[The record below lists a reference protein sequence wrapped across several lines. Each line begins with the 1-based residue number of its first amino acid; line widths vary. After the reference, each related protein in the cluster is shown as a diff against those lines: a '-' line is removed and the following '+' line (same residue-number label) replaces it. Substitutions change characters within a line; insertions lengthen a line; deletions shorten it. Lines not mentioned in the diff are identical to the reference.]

1 MINSSIHDLEI
12 ISLRIIEDDRGA
24 VLHMLRSDS
33 DIYSDFGELYFSET
47 KPGIVKAWKCNSK
60 LTQLLAVPKG
70 RIRLVIFDDRLD
82 SSSKGELQILE
93 VGRPDAYQLIKI
105 PNNLWYGFMCIST
118 EPALIA
124 NCTNG
129 VHSPDNTR
137 TKNYDNPSIP
147 FSW

>member
-1 MINSSIHDLEI
+1 MINSFIHDLEI
-12 ISLRIIEDDRGA
+12 LSLRIIEDDRGA

-33 DIYSDFGELYFSET
+33 DLYSDFGELYFSET
-47 KPGIVKAWKCNSK
+47 KPGIIKAWKCNSK

-82 SSSKGELQILE
+82 SCSKGELQILE

-105 PNNLWYGFMCIST
+105 PNNLWYGFKCIST

>member
-1 MINSSIHDLEI
+1 
-12 ISLRIIEDDRGA
+12 
-24 VLHMLRSDS
+24 LHMLRSDS
-33 DIYSDFGELYFSET
+33 DLYSDFGELYFSET
-47 KPGIVKAWKCNSK
+47 KPGIIKAWKCNSK

-82 SSSKGELQILE
+82 SNSKGKTQILE

-105 PNNLWYGFMCIST
+105 PQNLWYGFKCISR

-129 VHSPDNTR
+129 IHSADNSI
-137 TKNYDNPSIP
+137 TKKDNDISIP
-147 FSW
+147 YSW

>member
-1 MINSSIHDLEI
+1 MINSSIHDLKVI
-12 ISLRIIEDDRGA
+12 PLKVIEDDRGA
-24 VLHMLRSDS
+24 VLHMLRRDS
-33 DIYSDFGELYFSET
+33 DVYSDFGELYFSET
-47 KPGIVKAWKCNSK
+47 KPQIIKAWKCNLK

-82 SSSKGELQILE
+82 SYSKGKLQILE

-105 PNNLWYGFMCIST
+105 PPNLWYGFKCISK

-129 VHSPDNTR
+129 VHSRDNSK
-137 TKNYDNPSIP
+137 TKKDDDSCIP
-147 FSW
+147 YSW

>member
-1 MINSSIHDLEI
+1 MINSFIHDLEI
-12 ISLRIIEDDRGA
+12 ISLRVIEDDRGA

-33 DIYSDFGELYFSET
+33 DLYSDFGELYFSET

-105 PNNLWYGFMCIST
+105 PNNLWYGFKCIST

>member
-1 MINSSIHDLEI
+1 MINSFIHDLEI
-12 ISLRIIEDDRGA
+12 SSLSIIEDDRGA

-33 DIYSDFGELYFSET
+33 DLYSDFGELYFSET
-47 KPGIVKAWKCNSK
+47 KPGIIKAWKCNSK

-82 SSSKGELQILE
+82 SNSKGKLQILE

-105 PNNLWYGFMCIST
+105 PQNLWYGFKCISR

-129 VHSPDNTR
+129 IHSPDNGI
-137 TKNYDNPSIP
+137 TKKDNDISIP
-147 FSW
+147 YSW

>member
-1 MINSSIHDLEI
+1 MINSSINDLEI

-105 PNNLWYGFMCIST
+105 PNNLWYGFKCIST

>member
-1 MINSSIHDLEI
+1 MINSFIHDLEI
-12 ISLRIIEDDRGA
+12 HSLRIIEDDRGA

-33 DIYSDFGELYFSET
+33 DLYTDFGELYFSET
-47 KPGIVKAWKCNSK
+47 KPGIIKAWKCNSK

-105 PNNLWYGFMCIST
+105 PNNLWYGFECISN
-118 EPALIA
+118 EPSLIA

-129 VHSPDNTR
+129 IHSPENTT
-137 TKNYDNPSIP
+137 TKNYDDPSIP

>member
-1 MINSSIHDLEI
+1 LINSSINDLEI

-105 PNNLWYGFMCIST
+105 PNNLWYGFKCIST

>member
-1 MINSSIHDLEI
+1 MINSSIHDLKI
-12 ISLRIIEDDRGA
+12 IPLKVIEDDRGA
-24 VLHMLRSDS
+24 VLHMLRRDS
-33 DIYSDFGELYFSET
+33 EVYSDFGELYFSET
-47 KPGIVKAWKCNSK
+47 KPKIIKAWKCNSK

-82 SSSKGELQILE
+82 SNSKGKLQILE

-105 PNNLWYGFMCIST
+105 PPKLWYGFKCVSR

-129 VHSPDNTR
+129 VHSPGNSKTKKRDDN
-137 TKNYDNPSIP
+137 YIP
-147 FSW
+147 YSW